1 MMFDS
6 TCNVALTAQEEQLT
20 HIQQQK
26 IEDQFIDKKENSTYT
41 TQIQNN
47 KQQYVSVRDERFDS
61 GNNPRASP
69 FGA

>member
-26 IEDQFIDKKENSTYT
+26 IEDQFIDKKRKFDLYYSDPE
-41 TQIQNN
+41 
-47 KQQYVSVRDERFDS
+47 QQATICFS
-61 GNNPRASP
+61 PR
-69 FGA
+69 